1 MQQNDIP
8 YLYPSTSN
16 ERMLEWKETLWSS
29 RLHMLIKPVDL
40 LMHQR
45 RLSLNIYL
53 LRIRALEIPNET
65 IVLIKAMAVNLPAK
79 ILQAYMTPFSG

>member
-8 YLYPSTSN
+8 YLYPIASN
-16 ERMLEWKETLWSS
+16 EGMLEWKETLFSI

-40 LMHQR
+40 SMHER
-45 RLSLNIYL
+45 GLSLNIYL

-79 ILQAYMTPFSG
+79 IL